1 MPSLFSRVLAGELP
15 SEIVY
20 ADDVCGVFL
29 SIAPVAPGHALVVPR
44 REVDAWLEAEDGLL
58 THLTLVARTVGRGQ
72 QAAFGCPRVG
82 LLIAGFEV
90 LHLHLHVLPATDMAA
105 LDITR
110 AVPVDP
116 AELVAPG
123 RALRS
128 ALRAAGTAGV
138 PGD

>member
-1 MPSLFSRVLAGELP
+1 
-15 SEIVY
+15 
-20 ADDVCGVFL
+20 VCGVFL
-29 SIAPVAPGHALVVPR
+29 SIAPVAAGHALVVPR

-58 THLTLVARTVGRGQ
+58 THLTLVARTVGRAQ

-90 LHLHLHVLPATDMAA
+90 RHLHLHVLPATDMAA

-116 AELVAPG
+116 AELVVPG